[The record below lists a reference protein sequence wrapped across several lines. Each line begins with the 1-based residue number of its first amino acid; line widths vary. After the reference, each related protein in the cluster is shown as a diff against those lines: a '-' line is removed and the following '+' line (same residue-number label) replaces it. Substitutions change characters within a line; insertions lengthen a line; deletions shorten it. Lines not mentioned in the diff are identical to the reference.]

1 MKDYPFGH
9 NKRYN
14 LPNGK
19 ILWASYHPSPRN
31 VNTGRINKEMMV
43 KLMKNIKREL
53 NDENY

>member
-9 NKRYN
+9 NIRYN